1 MEGAQ
6 HRQSIPQMNHFLPKV
21 FAPVLILIVAGCM
34 MASTT
39 QETDTEEITGRVLS
53 KSDVETREDRPI
65 QVLILAIPP
74 AEFDSLLQDVDGPDE
89 PTGDIINIGAT
100 VENKFSTYAS
110 GHDVSGENG
119 QYRIQ
124 VEDSGRHFLCLTG
137 ETEVPEEGKSWSVAG
152 CMKVEVPEGET
163 VEQDLYMQFGSL
175 VSPR

>member
-39 QETDTEEITGRVLS
+39 QETATEEITGRVLS

-65 QVLILAIPP
+65 QVLVLAIPP

-100 VENKFSTYAS
+100 VENRFSTYAS
-110 GHDVSGENG
+110 GHDVSGKDG

-137 ETEVPEEGKSWSVAG
+137 ETEVPEEGGAWSVAG
-152 CMKVEVPEGET
+152 CMKVEVPEGGT
-163 VEQDLYMQFGSL
+163 VEKDLYMQFGSL